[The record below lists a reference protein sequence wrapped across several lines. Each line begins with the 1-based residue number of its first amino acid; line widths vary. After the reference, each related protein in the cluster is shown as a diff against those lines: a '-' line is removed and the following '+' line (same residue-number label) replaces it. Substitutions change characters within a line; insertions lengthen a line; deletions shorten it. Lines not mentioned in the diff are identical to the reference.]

1 MKGIIRRYHLSIK
14 QIKCLIFGFIVC
26 VVLSCSAHD
35 QEIIEPAA
43 DTIKVTRVA
52 YQEGRH
58 KAFTDITFFDNQFFL
73 VFREADEHA
82 FGEDGVVHLYSSV
95 DGLEWNFIQEI
106 VQTGIDLR
114 DPKFALNG
122 DQLSLYIHGST
133 YENQQIKSFTG
144 YNLKYSKTMG
154 WQEPKP
160 VLLDNLAPV
169 ANSILG
175 NEAWPWRITW
185 HENKA
190 YSVGYNGNDIFD
202 LYKSDDGLFFS
213 KQNVFEPIPKDPSE
227 TTVRVSNS
235 GEFFAM
241 VRRNKGSTLLG
252 RTRNPT
258 EDWDWFAEIDFENF
272 RGPNF
277 LILDDH
283 KLLFSGAFFSWV
295 YLGVYDLETN
305 TYKQVID
312 IPSFGDGS
320 YPGMVIK
327 DNILWLSYYT
337 SFENTRG
344 SSVYVAAIN
353 LEKVL

>member
-1 MKGIIRRYHLSIK
+1 MKGIIAGHTLSIDK
-14 QIKCLIFGFIVC
+14 IKYPIFGFIVC
-26 VVLSCSAHD
+26 FMLSCNAKD
-35 QEIIEPAA
+35 QEVTDFPA
-43 DTIKVTRVA
+43 DTLKITRVA

-73 VFREADEHA
+73 VFREADKHA
-82 FGEDGVVHLYSSV
+82 FGEDGVVHLYSSL
-95 DGLEWNFIQEI
+95 DGAEWTFIQEI

-122 DQLSLYIHGST
+122 DKLSLYIHGST
-133 YENQQIKSFTG
+133 YENQKIKSFTG
-144 YNLKYSKTMG
+144 YNLEYSQIDG
-154 WQEPKP
+154 WLAPKS
-160 VLLDNLAPV
+160 VFLDNLAPV

-190 YSVGYNGNDIFD
+190 YSVGYNGNEIFD
-202 LYKSDDGLFFS
+202 IYSSDDGLFFE
-213 KQNVFEPIPKDPSE
+213 KQNVFQSISKDPSE
-227 TTVRVSNS
+227 ATIRVSNS
-235 GEFFAM
+235 GEFYTM
-241 VRRNKGSTLLG
+241 VRRNQGSTLLG

-258 EDWDWFAEIDFENF
+258 GEWDWFAEIDIENF

-277 LILDDH
+277 LTLDDN
-283 KLLFSGAFFSWV
+283 KLLFSGAFYSWV
-295 YLGVYDLETN
+295 FLGVYDLETKK
-305 TYKQVID
+305 YKQLID

-320 YPGMVIK
+320 YPGMIIK

-337 SFENTRG
+337 SYENTIG

-353 LEKVL
+353 LESVL